1 MTSSRP
7 LAVVG
12 NPANRRVTMF
22 LDAARSA
29 GLPEPHVFAWKD
41 VLHRGVVPGPGT
53 WVRIDSPG
61 EDAEVDVLLRSLG
74 AGAPVRMAGHGEIL
88 GLADAHAGLRLALE
102 RIAAGGGRL
111 LNPVQDV
118 LVMGDKRRTHALL
131 ASRSVPVPQAL
142 ATVHGW
148 DDLRARMS
156 EVGWS
161 RVFVKP
167 ALGSSASGVLALN
180 VAGARVSA
188 LTSVERVPDGRLF
201 NSLRMRRYRDEREV
215 AAIVDRLAPDGLHVE
230 RWFPKA
236 SWAGRVLDL
245 RVVVTAGRP
254 RHIVVRTSGHAIT
267 NLHLGNAR
275 GDVEAVR
282 SAAGAVA
289 WEEAMQTG
297 RRVAACFPGS
307 LHVGVDLM
315 FAPSWRRH
323 AVAEVNAFGDLLP
336 RVLADGLDTYSEQI
350 AALQQ
355 IQEKNLACVI

>member
-1 MTSSRP
+1 MTSRLS

-12 NPANRRVTMF
+12 NPANRRVARF
-22 LDAARSA
+22 LDAARRA
-29 GLPEPHVFAWKD
+29 GIGEPQVFAWKD
-41 VLHRGVVPGPGT
+41 VLHSGVVPGPGT
-53 WVRIDSPG
+53 LVRIDSPG

-74 AGAPVRMAGHGEIL
+74 AGGPVRAAEHGEIL
-88 GLADAHAGLRLALE
+88 GLANAHGGLRLGLE

-118 LVMGDKRRTHALL
+118 LVMGDKPRTHALL

-148 DDLRARMS
+148 DALRARMS
-156 EVGWS
+156 EAGWS

-167 ALGSSASGVLALN
+167 ALGSSASGVLALH
-180 VAGARVSA
+180 VSGARVSA
-188 LTSVERVPDGRLF
+188 LTSVELAPDGRLF
-201 NSLRMRRYRDEREV
+201 NNLRVRRYRAEREV

-236 SWAGRVLDL
+236 ALAGRVLDL

-254 RHIVVRTSGHAIT
+254 RHIVVRTSGHPIT

-282 SAAGAVA
+282 SAAGAAA
-289 WEEAMQTG
+289 WEEALHSC
-297 RRVAACFPGS
+297 RRVAACFPAS

-336 RVLADGLDTYSEQI
+336 GVLADGLDTYEEQI

-355 IQEKNLACVI
+355 LQEKSLSCVS